1 MRKIRSRI
9 LEIFDKDILI
19 EMYKLQSKRFTNRMF
34 KGKKTR
40 MEYSASMKVKD
51 MTKLLSD
58 YLEKKGVS
66 YSFPGA
72 GTNRMT
78 VLING
83 YIYKIAL
90 DQDGYIDNLNEF
102 IVSKEAQPYVTKTY
116 ETNGLLAVAEYVTL
130 ISYEEFVEKKS
141 KILEILDDI
150 SREYLIG
157 DMGWTQKNY
166 TNWGYRKNSDDLVIL
181 DFGHMHRLSGEKL
194 LCRECGQILQYNS
207 TFTKLKCLSCGKEEE
222 FMAIKSRLSKKEE
235 RQNIDN
241 YLERA
246 YVLTEPC
253 IEIKEDEVKDMS
265 MYETVADEELV
276 STRFKRFAPKKGKYD
291 HLLEERRVVEAEN
304 ITSLESL
311 HEDVSEKV
319 YEDYLKVVQGKIRIR
334 KPIVQESEPKE
345 ILDPIKEEIVEMD
358 ELEAQEYIYS
368 LFIKDEI
375 NREQYEFYID
385 YIENGEEEEEIEN
398 NESEVVLDVKN
409 TNKPEDNIM
418 YDEDSDKV
426 FVFGDDD
433 LGIDSSG
440 VNAAEVM
447 LSMIPKKK
455 DNIESIKSVDSEL
468 EEGSFTEFMNN
479 FKDFCDTGDEEFD
492 DDEVLNFEMED
503 NEEEYID
510 AEIIDIEST
519 DIIEEEPCSLKV
531 KESGTDEVVEI
542 KAHQLT
548 LDTGNEDVKVE
559 EVEMKVKLLESEKP
573 TWLSPEEVSKAKVE
587 MSNTEDEEVGL
598 KVISNTDEKIYKDK
612 QRDNNSEISLKI
624 KETSEPA
631 SEIKMDV
638 SENDNVGIK
647 MIENDKFNNEEIFL
661 KMRSIQQQ
669 RQEELQEEKDYSHYE
684 DEYAHLM
691 EEDEYS
697 SRGNR
702 RNNWK

>member
-51 MTKLLSD
+51 MTKLLTE

-78 VLING
+78 VLVNG

-194 LCRECGQILQYNS
+194 LCRECGQILQYNA

-222 FMAIKSRLSKKEE
+222 FMAIKARLSKKEE

-246 YVLTEPC
+246 YVLTEPS
-253 IEIKEDEVKDMS
+253 IEVKEDEVKDMS
-265 MYETVADEELV
+265 MYETVEDEELV

-291 HLLEERRVVEAEN
+291 HLLERRVVETDS
-304 ITSLESL
+304 ITSLEVL
-311 HEDVSEKV
+311 PEEVSEKV
-319 YEDYLKVVQGKIRIR
+319 YEDYLKVVQGKVKI
-334 KPIVQESEPKE
+334 KKQEVKVSEPKE
-345 ILDPIKEEIVEMD
+345 ILDPIKEELIEMD
-358 ELEAQEYIYS
+358 EIEAQEYIYS
-368 LFIKDEI
+368 LFIRDEI

-385 YIENGEEEEEIEN
+385 YIENGEEEEEEVSVD
-398 NESEVVLDVKN
+398 SEVVIDVKN
-409 TNKPEDNIM
+409 TANQLSEQVGDVKTM

-426 FVFGDDD
+426 FVFDDEDD

-440 VNAAEVM
+440 VNAADVM
-447 LSMIPKKK
+447 LSMIPGKRNGKKS
-455 DNIESIKSVDSEL
+455 EGASIKTVDSQL
-468 EEGSFTEFMNN
+468 EEGSFTDFMNK
-479 FKDFCDTGDEEFD
+479 FKDYCDTGEEEFD
-492 DDEVLNFEMED
+492 DDTLDSEIGEAGEEQLIV
-503 NEEEYID
+503 EEE
-510 AEIIDIEST
+510 T
-519 DIIEEEPCSLKV
+519 CSLKV

-548 LDTGNEDVKVE
+548 LDTGNEDTKVE
-559 EVEMKVKLLESEKP
+559 EVEMKVKILESEKP
-573 TWLSPEEVSKAKVE
+573 TWLTPEEIGNAK
-587 MSNTEDEEVGL
+587 MAITNSRDEEVGL
-598 KVISNTDEKIYKDK
+598 KVISNNTDEKVYEDK
-612 QRDNNSEISLKI
+612 QNDNESEISLKI
-624 KETSEPA
+624 KESPDPA

-661 KMRSIQQQ
+661 KMREIQQQ
-669 RQEELQEEKDYSHYE
+669 RHEDLQEEKDYSHYG

-691 EEDEYS
+691 EDEEYS
-697 SRGNR
+697 SKGGK
-702 RNNWK
+702 RNNWR